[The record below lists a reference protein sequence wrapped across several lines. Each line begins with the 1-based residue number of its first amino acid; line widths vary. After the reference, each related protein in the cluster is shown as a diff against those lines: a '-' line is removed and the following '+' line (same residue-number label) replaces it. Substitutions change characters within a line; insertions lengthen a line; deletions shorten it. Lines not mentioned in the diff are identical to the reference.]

1 MAFWGVEVK
10 PGKPFKLR
18 YEDVNGRLYLAQATL
33 GIGTSTKKS
42 ILQCKVGDGK
52 PIFLCTLLPDKIET
66 CPLNLEFEE
75 NDVVKFTVIGPSS
88 IHLSGVV
95 RGAEEEGD
103 EDDYDSDMY
112 GEDIYGTHSEESSYS
127 DSEEDP
133 FGVSEDDMFPSPARP
148 SGVVIEEIVDEGS
161 AAKNVKTKL
170 TKGERDQS
178 QGSKDEDKA
187 LQIVTKGST
196 TSPVLQSE
204 DEDGFPVPSSNR
216 SETGTQKAEGNT
228 DAVKPERASE
238 KTKREQKKQKKADL
252 GKQDGPGEKSS
263 KRKAD
268 AVVNDESGKSDST
281 QVNDSSLPTEALPG
295 ESMKQKNKKKKKK
308 NREAVEEH
316 VARHE
321 DKSDA
326 KQTEA
331 VADPDSNVN
340 NDTGAANGSASDE
353 QKKGK
358 KKKKGKSQDSQGAVG
373 DKNTITV
380 VSDKSVSIPE
390 EGAKT
395 PKGKPSKIREYSNG
409 LAIEK
414 LEMGKPDG
422 KRASPGKKLK
432 VKYIGKLQ
440 KNGQIFDSNI
450 NKAPFTFR
458 LGVGAVIK
466 GWDVGVEGMRV
477 GDKRRLTIPPQMGYG
492 AKGAPSKIP
501 PNSWLVF
508 DVELIDVS

>member
-33 GIGTSTKKS
+33 GIGTSTKKC

-75 NDVVKFTVIGPSS
+75 NDVVKFAVIGSTS

-95 RGAEEEGD
+95 RGAQEEGD

-112 GEDIYGTHSEESSYS
+112 GEDIYGTDSEESSYS

-133 FGVSEDDMFPSPARP
+133 FGASEDDMFPSPARP
-148 SGVVIEEIVDEGS
+148 SGVVIEEIVDDGS
-161 AAKNVKTKL
+161 AATGNVKTKL

-178 QGSKDEDKA
+178 
-187 LQIVTKGST
+187 LQIVAKGSA

-228 DAVKPERASE
+228 DAIKPESASE
-238 KTKREQKKQKKADL
+238 KEKKKKKQTDL
-252 GKQDGPGEKSS
+252 GKQDGPGEKSL

-268 AVVNDESGKSDST
+268 AVVNDEGGKSDSIR
-281 QVNDSSLPTEALPG
+281 VNDSSLPTEALPG
-295 ESMKQKNKKKKKK
+295 ESMKQKNKKKKKD
-308 NREAVEEH
+308 RGAVEEH
-316 VARHE
+316 VAFDE

-326 KQTEA
+326 KQAEA
-331 VADPDSNVN
+331 VRDPDSNVN
-340 NDTGAANGSASDE
+340 NDSGAAIGSASDE

-380 VSDKSVSIPE
+380 VSDNNVSIPE
-390 EGAKT
+390 EGGKT
-395 PKGKPSKIREYSNG
+395 PKGKRSRIREYSNG
-409 LAIEK
+409 LIIEE

-450 NKAPFTFR
+450 NKAPFPFR

-492 AKGAPSKIP
+492 AKGAPPKIP